1 MLDQLTSS
9 PFFIGF
15 IVLVTLGVIVTFA
28 GIIALF
34 RAQVGSFTTRI
45 LIGLIFTLSGVL
57 AGMVAFGMQGYQALT
72 KEAIAAHVSVSPIA
86 PQKFVASL
94 RFPDGRKSN
103 FIINGDE
110 VSIEAHII
118 KWQPWA
124 NLFGLHTAFELDRIS
139 GRYRDIEQERSAE
152 RSIYSLNTD
161 KSVKL
166 FNLRQRYT
174 FLTILL
180 DAKYGSASFI
190 PVTQTAEL
198 ELRVSS
204 TGLLFREINTL
215 PK

>member
-1 MLDQLTSS
+1 M
-9 PFFIGF
+9 
-15 IVLVTLGVIVTFA
+15 TFA

-139 GRYRDIEQERSAE
+139 GRYRDIEQEKSAE

-204 TGLLFREINTL
+204 TGLLFREINTP